1 MLGSDLAGE
10 SRIAFGAASMT
21 YIPEIVTLA
30 DIPRHHARWSPR
42 AIATIHADRTTTF
55 EALHVRS
62 SRVANGLIALRVKPG
77 ARVAL
82 LDQNSDRYFEIMLGV
97 AKVGAVAVTVNWRL
111 APGEAAYVLKDS
123 CAEVLFIGGR
133 HAARLAPLLAGF
145 TMLRHIVLIDG
156 GAGAWPVYEDWI
168 GRYGDA
174 DPGFAGAAQ
183 DTAVQIY
190 TSGTTGHPKGVE
202 LAHSTFYGL
211 SRYRALEDYDP
222 HFGWIDWG
230 PGDTAIIAIP
240 AFHIGGTYWA
250 FLALYCGAQSV
261 ILSQFDVRE
270 VLFAIPHHRVTNLI
284 LVPTMIQQV
293 LAHPDCAT
301 TDFSSL
307 RYLLYG
313 ASPIP
318 LDLLREATAMFK
330 CPFIQVYGMTELCG
344 AVTYLPAQ
352 DHNSGGT
359 ERMRSAGKAITGVG
373 LDIRDPEGR
382 SLPRGTVGEIC
393 VHSATRM
400 NGYWNLPAATA
411 ATMDAAG
418 WMRTGD
424 AGYMDS
430 DGYVYVQDRIK
441 DMIVSGGENVYPAEV
456 ESAIYGHPSVAEV
469 AVIGVPDLK
478 WGEAVKA
485 IVVLKPAC
493 EADADSILNFARSRI
508 GAFKVPKSVDFVPA
522 LPKNATGKVLKRELR
537 KPFWQ
542 DRDRQVN

>member
-1 MLGSDLAGE
+1 
-10 SRIAFGAASMT
+10 MT

-30 DIPRHHARWSPR
+30 DIPRHHARTRPG
-42 AIATIHADRTTTF
+42 AVATIHADRVTTF
-55 EALHVRS
+55 EALHLRS
-62 SRVANGLIALRVKPG
+62 SRVANGLIAAGIKPG
-77 ARVAL
+77 ARVAV

-97 AKVGAVAVTVNWRL
+97 AKVGAVSVTVNWRL
-111 APGEAAYVLKDS
+111 APGEVAYALKDS
-123 CAEVLFIGGR
+123 CSEVLFIGGR
-133 HAARLAPLLAGF
+133 HAAQLAPLLADLS
-145 TMLRHIVLIDG
+145 TLRHVVLIDAAAG
-156 GAGAWPVYEDWI
+156 GWPAYEDWI
-168 GRYGDA
+168 GRYSEN
-174 DPGFAGAAQ
+174 DPGYAGAAQ

-202 LAHSTFYGL
+202 LAHATFYGL
-211 SRYRALEDYDP
+211 SRYRALEDFDP
-222 HFGWIDWG
+222 QFGWIDWT

-250 FLALYCGAQSV
+250 FLALYSGARAV
-261 ILSQFDVRE
+261 ILSQFDVGD
-270 VLFAIPHHRVTNLI
+270 VLFAIAHHGVTNLI

-293 LAHPDCAT
+293 LAHPDCAR

-330 CPFIQVYGMTELCG
+330 CRFIQVYGMTELCG
-344 AVTYLPAQ
+344 AVTYLPAE
-352 DHNSGGT
+352 DHNSAGT
-359 ERMRSAGKAITGVG
+359 ERMRSAGKAVSGVG
-373 LDIRDPEGR
+373 LDVRDPDGR
-382 SLPRGTVGEIC
+382 SLPRGAIGEIC

-411 ATMDAAG
+411 ATMNAAG
-418 WMRTGD
+418 WVRTGD
-424 AGYMDS
+424 AGYMDG
-430 DGYVYVQDRIK
+430 DGYIYVQDRIK

-456 ESAIYGHPSVAEV
+456 ESAIYGHPAVAEV

-485 IVVLKPAC
+485 IVVLKPGS
-493 EADADSILNFARSRI
+493 EADADSILSFARSRI

-537 KPFWQ
+537 KPYWQ
-542 DRDRQVN
+542 NRDRQVN